1 MFSSN
6 YNQKL
11 HLYKYLCTYFSQL
24 AKDDSYKISKQ
35 IIFNR
40 YTYME

>member
-11 HLYKYLCTYFSQL
+11 HLFSQL

>member
-11 HLYKYLCTYFSQL
+11 HLYKSLYLFSQL

>member
-11 HLYKYLCTYFSQL
+11 HLYKYLCTYFQL

>member
-11 HLYKYLCTYFSQL
+11 HLYLFSQL